1 MCHRFIPICVPC
13 IRSKLINEQIA
24 RFAYQTTIMSRKL
37 TAQAENPGWHLITC
51 ERVWHEIQLSPGL
64 REGGSECVGWL
75 LSQTANMFQVWLIC
89 LLCFG
94 TSFANVKIGESR
106 IYAII
111 QTVLPILVLF
121 SHTRIISAFD
131 KIPPKYGSIVEEI
144 YGKLK
149 PENAAGISEK
159 SKKFAI
165 FPWTCDRRREP
176 FGPFF
181 NDKVRLP
188 ADWQWCHGGR
198 WRQSWTY
205 GSANCVNFKLRR
217 GAIFTNQ
224 PIFAMGKRVHEIQYL
239 FEFVPFTKDFG
250 RGKKNSKI
258 VDNTAAKLSCQIVI
272 FPTFLHID

>member
-1 MCHRFIPICVPC
+1 M
-13 IRSKLINEQIA
+13 RSFKQCCQ
-24 RFAYQTTIMSRKL
+24 F
-37 TAQAENPGWHLITC
+37 W
-51 ERVWHEIQLSPGL
+51 
-64 REGGSECVGWL
+64 
-75 LSQTANMFQVWLIC
+75 
-89 LLCFG
+89 
-94 TSFANVKIGESR
+94 SF
-106 IYAII
+106 
-111 QTVLPILVLF
+111 F

-144 YGKLK
+144 YGELK

-205 GSANCVNFKLRR
+205 GSANCVNFELRR

-239 FEFVPFTKDFG
+239 FEFVPFKKNFG
-250 RGKKNSKI
+250 RGEILKI
-258 VDNTAAKLSCQIVI
+258 SWQHCCKIIMSNRHFSDLSPHWLRLILQLFPDGYWGRWQPQMGVPHDFLFTRPGHHFVAIFQITWIYTTSFRQNTRIC
-272 FPTFLHID
+272 FWPTVAEDPSQRET